1 MALTIGIPR
10 EVHTGERRV
19 AATPETS
26 EELQKL
32 GFSVLLETDARIPAQ
47 AAAASASS
55 CLCLPGILRVTDDQV
70 LRVLPYPSTL
80 YPRA

>member
-26 EELQKL
+26 EKQEK
-32 GFSVLLETDARIPAQ
+32 GEV
-47 AAAASASS
+47 
-55 CLCLPGILRVTDDQV
+55 LCLKYR
-70 LRVLPYPSTL
+70 R
-80 YPRA
+80 

>member
-32 GFSVLLETDARIPAQ
+32 RFSVLLETDAGAYER
-47 AAAASASS
+47 AACRGKSS
-55 CLCLPGILRVTDDQV
+55 L
-70 LRVLPYPSTL
+70 
-80 YPRA
+80 